1 MQNEQVQLEE
11 VIIVYPNR
19 HFRAQNPKLND
30 MRQLYI
36 SQRAMKTLVNL
47 GYKLKFIKKVVSY
60 QEVTAEMLLK
70 LENKQLDRPTKSKR
84 IKEDFDPYD
93 RRRA

>member
-1 MQNEQVQLEE
+1 MQEE

-60 QEVTAEMLLK
+60 HEVTAEMLLK
-70 LENKQLDRPTKSKR
+70 LETKQLDKPVKGRR